1 MCKMPQQHPMITI
14 FNMAFFLLNS
24 KYSQKLLNS
33 TLESGQWKHDL
44 ASFWAKFKAVDPG
57 HVVFREHCNNLEH
70 CIPCLFHG
78 DEGVGHR
85 RKPVLQLSWG
95 PLLRTSLGSLQR
107 LFLITSCPHVY
118 YSQFNEG
125 ASAGN
130 PVVDNLLKE
139 CSISAR
145 KAYLE
150 GISTEHGCFF
160 LVFLGLAG
168 DHPWQTKAYQCERGH
183 LRNSLCPWCLANTSD
198 RIPFEDVSKKAVWRH
213 TLFQSVPWD
222 RRFSP
227 PLALIP
233 GADHPGFIKWDLFH
247 MLPHGCVRNF
257 VASCICMLAGP
268 LGHFMPTEDGMS
280 KKKEMRLKVAY
291 SYFADWC
298 FWTGNHPRDMK
309 DFTPENLQWIANRDF
324 PDMTCKGS
332 DTNIL
337 VKWLLDYLTSG
348 PWNLDEP
355 LLLAIKGLEGYDQ
368 FARLSY
374 TGDRLFWC
382 SSKQRKGL
390 KAINDFLLSYTEL
403 GKLWHQQQWCFF
415 LCTPKLHYSSHW
427 SHDLETSVTTRSDF
441 SWSPGAFSTPM
452 MEDFVGITSRIART
466 SHPSSVPFTCL
477 QKYLVTVRKL
487 WANVPE

>member
-14 FNMAFFLLNS
+14 FNMANFLLNS

-95 PLLRTSLGSLQR
+95 PLLRTGLGSLQR

-183 LRNSLCPWCLANTSD
+183 LRNSLCPCLANTSD

-298 FWTGNHPRDMK
+298 FFDRKP
-309 DFTPENLQWIANRDF
+309 P
-324 PDMTCKGS
+324 KGH
-332 DTNIL
+332 
-337 VKWLLDYLTSG
+337 
-348 PWNLDEP
+348 
-355 LLLAIKGLEGYDQ
+355 EGFYARK
-368 FARLSY
+368 FAM
-374 TGDRLFWC
+374 D
-382 SSKQRKGL
+382 SKQGL
-390 KAINDFLLSYTEL
+390 PGHDLQGVRHQHSRQMVVGLFDIWPLEL
-403 GKLWHQQQWCFF
+403 GWAPVAGHQRPRRVWPICKAVLHRRSFVLVQLQATKRVESNQWF
-415 LCTPKLHYSSHW
+415 LAVLYWAGKVVASTAVVLLFVHTEAALLVPL
-427 SHDLETSVTTRSDF
+427 V
-441 SWSPGAFSTPM
+441 SWFGNFC
-452 MEDFVGITSRIART
+452 DD
-466 SHPSSVPFTCL
+466 
-477 QKYLVTVRKL
+477 
-487 WANVPE
+487 